1 MTEANIITANSAAN
15 GEAVYL
21 TSCDAWTPELA
32 LAEVLEPEDHD
43 WRLAFA
49 NRLKEVS
56 NAALRSVN
64 TDNLG
69 MPASFAA

>member
-1 MTEANIITANSAAN
+1 MQNAIITANNNFN

-21 TSCDAWTPELA
+21 TSCDAWTPELM

-49 NRLKEVS
+49 NRLREVS
-56 NAALRSVN
+56 NAALKAVSTDVN
-64 TDNLG
+64 GLAQPFRG
-69 MPASFAA
+69 